1 MDKNKLWVV
10 GAVLV
15 MVALAAGGWLIGIQ
29 PQLSAVDAANQN
41 RVSVESQN
49 AKNQLLLTKLKRDYE
64 GIVALKNQL
73 DTLRTAVPA
82 GADISTFVSELNGL
96 ASTHKITVKSISV
109 SDAKPYAP
117 APPVPAGTAG
127 GKLSVTTTNPRIT
140 AANFV
145 LIPIQFSVNG
155 NYATVLDFVHDV
167 QTGPRLFFVSTL
179 TTTGSTTAAG
189 VANAAKA
196 SKVVIPEKVDATIG
210 GFVYVL
216 LHADDSAKVGS
227 GS

>member
-1 MDKNKLWVV
+1 MNKNKLWVV

-15 MVALAAGGWLIGIQ
+15 MVALVAGGWLIGIQ
-29 PQLSAVDAANQN
+29 PQLSAVASADQN
-41 RVSVESQN
+41 RVIVESQN

-64 GIVALKNQL
+64 GIVVLKNQL
-73 DTLRTAVPA
+73 DTLRAAVPA

-117 APPVPAGTAG
+117 APPVPASTPG
-127 GKLSVTTTNPRIT
+127 GRPSVTTTNPRIT
-140 AANFV
+140 SANFV
-145 LIPIQFSVNG
+145 LIPVQFSVTG

-167 QTGPRLFFVSTL
+167 QTGPRLFFVSTF

-196 SKVVIPEKVDATIG
+196 SKVVIPEKVDAAVG

-216 LHADDSAKVGS
+216 LNSGDSPKVGS
-227 GS
+227 